1 MPTVVKNSML
11 FLYADDNKLFSKFA
25 NPSLEISR
33 VTLRDGQY
41 SLTLQNVKF
50 YTWRKPILMHHEWS

>member
-25 NPSLEISR
+25 NPSSGDLQSDTERWSIQFNTTKCKILHLEKANPHAS
-33 VTLRDGQY
+33 
-41 SLTLQNVKF
+41 
-50 YTWRKPILMHHEWS
+50 